1 MKIPMTEYL
10 AIDLDREMWECRC
23 CGHVIQ
29 SARENYKKGLLVYD
43 RNPREIHKPLLD
55 TTKYQ
60 RSFAPDPA
68 WCALLE
74 YYCPSCGTMVE
85 TEYTVPGHPPLHDM
99 EFDIDALRA
108 QWKDRP
114 APAVREIPDDDERIK
129 QLRHTHAH

>member
-10 AIDLDREMWECRC
+10 AIDLDRETWECRC

-43 RNPREIHKPLLD
+43 RNPREIHRPLLD

-99 EFDIDALRA
+99 EFDIDALKA

-114 APAVREIPDDDERIK
+114 APAVAQIPDDDERIK